1 MARRRSRLQAAA
13 PPMATAYAAGGD
25 PTRDS
30 RAASDHDLRQLHL
43 AHRYDTTQLRA
54 KMPWYRNSFEDTAPP
69 FAELQQEPLEMDP
82 PLAIP
87 KDLRP
92 LGAKRRYLRTVQLIS
107 DPLPLAALAPH
118 ETDVELGVDGSDRAV
133 PFEKSLRRPDRG
145 AGARYVLQK
154 ANSHATLPNPLR
166 RTPAADPRATEQQ
179 HGRRAAQ
186 QLSLEEMEDLPNYKS
201 YFGAHAKQGFYAQ
214 YRNLHSRPYLFV
226 EAPERRD
233 AAASPPSSTDS
244 RCVPA
249 YPSSKEL
256 QHVTHELAPFGA
268 AVAAGTASE
277 SAGGGT
283 NAAQENAELPTRD
296 QLSPRSLFLTSCVA
310 KPQLAVPVML
320 RKRMTKVFDF
330 SFQSLGDTFI
340 AEFARCLV
348 QELPFV
354 EEILVRDNR
363 LSDAGLNALLEA
375 VSAGSAMLSLLR
387 LDISQNEV
395 GAASARTLRS
405 YVASPHCT
413 LATLLVDNADI
424 DDRECAAF
432 MGAFGKNLSVK
443 RLCLSRNRVGEMEHL
458 NVVQPGFTTGG
469 EAIASM
475 LHQNF
480 VLVHLDLS
488 WNYLR
493 LESSVVLANSMRD
506 NATLKELNVAYNACG
521 DAGAM
526 AFGEAL
532 RFNQSLEVL
541 DLSYNSIG
549 CKGALVLANAV
560 RVSQTLR
567 SLQLNGNTIGREG
580 GQLVLAAL
588 CENHTESGC
597 DVGLRA
603 CNLSSS
609 MLPQGSAVP
618 AAAATSNSAGDG
630 NSGVASADTGAGMA
644 LPVYSLAAAWIFNPK
659 EPTGRYAL
667 NMSEAYDRMVLMELV
682 RLAKY
687 KKGCRFV
694 KVEHWPGGA
703 AASTA
708 SRRSSQ
714 QPPPGGARRT
724 VQLVRRELVVEQPP
738 PPPVLKRKIGG
749 GNGATAA
756 AEEDE
761 EEEEEEN
768 SLETRGL
775 DALFANIDRDKSGAI
790 DQAEVMTV
798 LNRIGLFPH
807 VENLSAVL
815 EAFDYNRSGFLEER
829 EFSAF
834 LFHAVFQLIDVD
846 RSGKIDADEME
857 DAFKMLG
864 IAAYDHKDIAAA
876 IATYDIS
883 GDGEIEE
890 SEFVEFM
897 NDSLLEKIK
906 LQVGAGAATGGGGD
920 HHHKRARVTLMDS
933 VTQRA
938 WAVPESGRVE
948 LEFLCER
955 EAFAS
960 NDEAHRLGK
969 LSQFGIEQ
977 LIRNLMPPA
986 ASRSEQDELFRVA
999 IHDSDLRFLAS
1010 QAYQVLEACGYA
1022 RSPDE
1027 HKRIEMIALVLP
1039 QMLTTKEAQVLVSR
1053 TLTTKQR
1060 YRLKAELGSAYS
1072 VVLGNPTAHYSFD
1085 LSKPKDRLALNKIA
1099 EVAQSEK
1106 LFSRLKSG
1114 RADTSQHGNWENFR
1128 NEELDGQP
1136 VVLTSAF
1143 FLVLPRRGK
1152 LAFDYVS
1159 TARPKRGTAPMSA
1172 RRFEQL
1178 IEELKTDVQRRGAT
1192 AMQSSATSVLLGEQ
1206 QEREPSA
1213 RAGVAVDSIHAAA
1226 ASTTGDTHQPS
1237 TLATAAATPTSPGA
1251 GATNLKPAGRKSQ
1264 FWDRTRASVAVK
1276 PRGST
1281 WKFVLAQATSKF
1293 LLAGETREDVG
1304 LKLVQIES
1312 AICDRWLSCEQAAAI
1327 IACMPSAF
1335 HARPETT
1342 RLLFSRLI
1350 DLGSFCRIYDALAP
1364 EDQGVCAKTLGWL
1377 NMCNPMEPER
1387 SYALD
1392 VSVWDE
1398 REMTKL
1404 LVELAIA
1411 EPGEN
1416 WINQSFAPAKGEP
1429 GIPGWKLPVRW
1440 EKDNG
1445 KEGGVNRS
1453 GFLEVEYYS
1462 GQDRGCAKVPA
1473 FRKTLL
1479 KRTLCGTRQY
1489 CL

>member
-1 MARRRSRLQAAA
+1 
-13 PPMATAYAAGGD
+13 
-25 PTRDS
+25 
-30 RAASDHDLRQLHL
+30 
-43 AHRYDTTQLRA
+43 
-54 KMPWYRNSFEDTAPP
+54 
-69 FAELQQEPLEMDP
+69 
-82 PLAIP
+82 
-87 KDLRP
+87 
-92 LGAKRRYLRTVQLIS
+92 
-107 DPLPLAALAPH
+107 
-118 ETDVELGVDGSDRAV
+118 
-133 PFEKSLRRPDRG
+133 
-145 AGARYVLQK
+145 
-154 ANSHATLPNPLR
+154 
-166 RTPAADPRATEQQ
+166 
-179 HGRRAAQ
+179 
-186 QLSLEEMEDLPNYKS
+186 MEDLPNYQT
-201 YFGAHAKQGFYAQ
+201 YFGAHAKQSFYAQ
-214 YRNLHSRPYLFV
+214 YQNLHSRPYLFV
-226 EAPERRD
+226 D
-233 AAASPPSSTDS
+233 ASQHSASSRCTRGTASPIPRRTES
-244 RCVPA
+244 RCAPA

-256 QHVTHELAPFGA
+256 KHVTQELAPYGA

-277 SAGGGT
+277 ATSGAT
-283 NAAQENAELPTRD
+283 KVTLANAALPTRD
-296 QLSPRSLFLTSCVA
+296 KLSPRSLFLTSCVT
-310 KPQLAVPVML
+310 KPHLAVPFLL
-320 RKRMTKVFDF
+320 RKRLTKVFDF
-330 SFQSLGDTFI
+330 SFQPLGDAFI
-340 AEFARCLV
+340 VEFAKCLV
-348 QELPFV
+348 HELPFV

-363 LSDAGLNALLEA
+363 LTDAGLNALLEA
-375 VSAGSAMLSLLR
+375 VSHGSAMLHLRR

-395 GAASARTLRS
+395 GSASARTLRS
-405 YVASPHCT
+405 YVASSYCT
-413 LATLLVDNADI
+413 LTTLLVDTADI

-432 MGAFGKNLSVK
+432 MSAFEKNLSIQ

-475 LHQNF
+475 LHENL
-480 VLVHLDLS
+480 VLVHLDVS

-493 LESSVVLANSMRD
+493 LESSVVLANAMRD
-506 NATLKELNVAYNACG
+506 NHTLKELNVAYNACG

-532 RFNQSLEVL
+532 RFNQCLEVL

-549 CKGALVLANAV
+549 CKGALVLANAI
-560 RVSQTLR
+560 RVNQTLR

-580 GQLVLAAL
+580 GQLVLSAL
-588 CENHTESGC
+588 CENQTESGC

-609 MLPQGSAVP
+609 MLPQGASVRSTASTTAGGTTGSNASSNTSGGGAV
-618 AAAATSNSAGDG
+618 
-630 NSGVASADTGAGMA
+630 DTGMA
-644 LPVYSLAAAWIFNPK
+644 LPVYKLASGWIFNTK

-667 NMSEAYDRMVLMELV
+667 DLTEAYDRMVLMELV

-687 KKGCRFV
+687 KKGSRFV
-694 KVEHWPGGA
+694 KVDHWLNGSAGA
-703 AASTA
+703 TLIA

-714 QPPPGGARRT
+714 ALPPTGT
-724 VQLVRRELVVEQPP
+724 KKSIQLVRRELVVDQPSEP
-738 PPPVLKRKIGG
+738 TMLKRPTGKGD
-749 GNGATAA
+749 ATKRN
-756 AEEDE
+756 EE

-775 DALFANIDRDKSGAI
+775 DALFANIDRDKSGSI

-807 VENLSAVL
+807 MDNLSAVL

-864 IAAYDHKDIAAA
+864 MTSYDHKDIAAA

-897 NDSLLEKIK
+897 KDSLLEKIK
-906 LQVGAGAATGGGGD
+906 LQVGAGTAADTNKRACVTLVDAAT
-920 HHHKRARVTLMDS
+920 
-933 VTQRA
+933 QRP
-938 WAVPESGRVE
+938 WNVPESGRVE
-948 LEFLCER
+948 IEFLCER

-977 LIRNLMPPA
+977 LIRNLTQPA
-986 ASRSEQDELFRVA
+986 ATKSEQDELFHVA
-999 IHDSDLRFLAS
+999 IHDSDIRFVAS
-1010 QAYQVLEACGYA
+1010 QAFQVLEACGYV
-1022 RSPDE
+1022 RSLDE
-1027 HKRIEMIALVLP
+1027 RKRVEMVALILP

-1060 YRLKAELGSAYS
+1060 YRLKTELGSAYS

-1085 LSKPKDRLALNKIA
+1085 LSKPKDRIALNKIA
-1099 EVAQSEK
+1099 ELAQSEK
-1106 LFSRLKSG
+1106 LFSRLKSC
-1114 RADTSQHGNWENFR
+1114 RSDTSQHGNWENFR
-1128 NEELDGQP
+1128 NEALDGQSI
-1136 VVLTSAF
+1136 VLTSAF

-1159 TARPKRGTAPMSA
+1159 TTRPKRGTAPMSA

-1178 IEELKTDVQRRGAT
+1178 IDELKTDVQRRGSSVKT
-1192 AMQSSATSVLLGEQ
+1192 ALGEQ
-1206 QEREPSA
+1206 QQCRDPRARE
-1213 RAGVAVDSIHAAA
+1213 GTTVDSSVHATEVVS
-1226 ASTTGDTHQPS
+1226 STDSTHRSS
-1237 TLATAAATPTSPGA
+1237 TLASAVASATTSTATGVGA
-1251 GATNLKPAGRKSQ
+1251 KSLQQSGRKSQ
-1264 FWDRTRASVAVK
+1264 FWDRTRASVVVNQ

-1281 WKFVLAQATSKF
+1281 WRFVLAQATSTF
-1293 LLAGETREDVG
+1293 LLAGETREDIG

-1312 AICDRWLSCEQAAAI
+1312 AVCDRWLSCEQAAAI

-1350 DLGSFCRIYDALAP
+1350 DLGSFCRVYDALAP
-1364 EDQGVCAKTLGWL
+1364 EDQRVCAKSLGWL

-1387 SYALD
+1387 RYALD

-1416 WINQSFAPAKGEP
+1416 WINQSFAPAQGEP

-1440 EKDNG
+1440 EKKDDG

-1453 GFLEVEYYS
+1453 GYLEVEYYS